1 MAIQMRIVKVLIAVG
16 IAWCAVA
23 QGHAQRPSQQ
33 LDIPVAREGVALMGV
48 SGNDILDRCTKQS
61 DSDQVY
67 CLAWMRL
74 AADNAMSL
82 KAIDPKLPLC
92 IPQEVDATQLR
103 DVAIDHLRKYA
114 KDRHNAA
121 SILVADAFYA
131 AWPCQ
136 KGKKAN

>member
-1 MAIQMRIVKVLIAVG
+1 MKIVTFLIAVG
-16 IAWCAVA
+16 IAWSAVA
-23 QGHAQRPSQQ
+23 QGHAQKSSQQ
-33 LDIPVAREGVALMGV
+33 LDIPVAREGVSLMGV
-48 SGNDILDRCTKQS
+48 SGNYILDRCTKQS
-61 DSDQVY
+61 DSDQAY

-92 IPQEVDATQLR
+92 IPKEVDATQLR
-103 DVAIDHLRKYA
+103 DVAIDYLRKHA

-121 SILVADAFYA
+121 TPQVAEAFYA